1 MLFGVIYKEEIP
13 RYRQRKLFDL
23 TYCDINLD
31 HNLPIKQT
39 RIAFDRKNSSLSKN
53 MSNQSRELLHPI
65 PHINNLDWRSCHC
78 ADVGPPLNVSTN

>member
-39 RIAFDRKNSSLSKN
+39 RMAFDRKNSSVSKN
-53 MSNQSRELLHPI
+53 MSN
-65 PHINNLDWRSCHC
+65 
-78 ADVGPPLNVSTN
+78 